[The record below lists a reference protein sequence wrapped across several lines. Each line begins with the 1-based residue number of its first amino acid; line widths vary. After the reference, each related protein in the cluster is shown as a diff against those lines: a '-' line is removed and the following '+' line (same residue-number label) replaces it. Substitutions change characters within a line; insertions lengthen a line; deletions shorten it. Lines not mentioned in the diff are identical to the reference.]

1 MCNNI
6 ERIKELRKF
15 TVYHLRPAQGHSFYD
30 DNDFFMVKHYLQ
42 HSPLEKNSE
51 KQIYLSTIFLTEKEA
66 QRH

>member
-30 DNDFFMVKHYLQ
+30 DKDMFTAKYHLLHSYLEQ
-42 HSPLEKNSE
+42 NS
-51 KQIYLSTIFLTEKEA
+51 
-66 QRH
+66 